1 MASVSSTMYAVKHCS
16 GGWQVWVLTGDKL
29 ETAVSIGVAC
39 RLLAPGM
46 RALVLRDADF
56 AAMGGYDAGQRLRR
70 RIAQVEAANAA
81 DCTGCAC
88 T

>member
-1 MASVSSTMYAVKHCS
+1 M
-16 GGWQVWVLTGDKL
+16 LTGDKL

-56 AAMGGYDAGQRLRR
+56 AAMGGYDAGQRLLRH
-70 RIAQVEAANAA
+70 IADVEAASAA
-81 DCTGCAC
+81 DHTGYAAHTQTCKLERKL
-88 T
+88 